1 MLGQL
6 SESQWQTYKREGYL
20 VLGRC
25 LTDDEVSALQGRM
38 DNIMLGVAPGLFS
51 SRE

>member
-6 SESQWQTYKREGYL
+6 SESQWQTYQREGYL
-20 VLGRC
+20 VLDRC

-38 DNIMLGVAPGLFS
+38 NDMRKPNQ
-51 SRE
+51 SRSK